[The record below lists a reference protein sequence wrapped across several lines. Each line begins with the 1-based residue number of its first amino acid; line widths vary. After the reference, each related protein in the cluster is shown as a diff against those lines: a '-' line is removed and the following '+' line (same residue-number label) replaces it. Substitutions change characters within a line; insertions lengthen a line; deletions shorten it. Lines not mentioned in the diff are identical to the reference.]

1 MTESSFP
8 IVDQK
13 LTDGAWGQTVGAV
26 GNGILDDWGD
36 PYRITVNTND
46 TVTIRRSTVSGFA
59 RAVVNGYGH
68 QMDADITLTVPAVT
82 SNTIYYV
89 GLLYNPAV
97 RKASDPAFNAAVDL
111 PVKLVVLK
119 GSTVPLSTGQEF
131 LTLHQFTR
139 GAGQTL
145 AASTLYSPLP
155 SIRPSFEVKSRAAL
169 LQMSPLL
176 FLRGTEAYCVD
187 VDFAY
192 RAAGTFAASQ
202 WRRAQS
208 IDALPSADDNVDT
221 DVTPAAGRVRIAGQQ
236 FYTDGDRL
244 VFITVT
250 GTAVGSHQQNASGML
265 SVVFN
270 DENVLHPSSTRL
282 SRIQGGAGIFFSVS
296 GIARTKGGANVI
308 RAFLDADKDSDTIRT
323 KGVQIGVVSF

>member
-1 MTESSFP
+1 MTETSFP

-13 LTDGAWGQTVGAV
+13 LTDGAWAQTVGAV
-26 GNGILDDWGD
+26 GNGILDDWGS

-46 TVTIRRSTVSGFA
+46 TVTIRKSTTSGFA

-68 QMDADITLTVPAVT
+68 QMDADITLPVPAVSSPT
-82 SNTIYYV
+82 RYYV

-97 RKASDPAFNAAVDL
+97 RKASDPAFDPTVDL

-119 GSTVPLSTGQEF
+119 GPEVPLSGTQEF
-131 LTLHQFTR
+131 LTLHQFSR

-145 AASTLYSPLP
+145 AASTLFSPLP
-155 SIRPSFEVKSRAAL
+155 SIRPSIQVDSKASLME
-169 LQMSPLL
+169 MSPLL

-192 RAAGTFAASQ
+192 RSSGTASSPQ

-221 DVTPAAGRVRIAGQQ
+221 DVTPASGRVRIAGES
-236 FYTDGDRL
+236 FSTDADRL

-250 GTAVGSHQQNASGML
+250 GTAVGAHQNNASGLL
-265 SVVFN
+265 SVVLN
-270 DENVLHPSSTRL
+270 DENVLHPSSCRL
-282 SRIQGGAGIFFSVS
+282 SRIRGGAGIFFSVS
-296 GIARTKGGANVI
+296 GIARTKGGANVL
-308 RAFLDADKDSDTIRT
+308 RVFLDADQDSDTIRT
-323 KGVQIGVVSF
+323 SGVQIGVVSF

>member
-1 MTESSFP
+1 MTETSFP

-13 LTDGAWGQTVGAV
+13 LTDGAWAQTVGAV
-26 GNGILDDWGD
+26 GNGILDDWGS
-36 PYRITVNTND
+36 PYAITVNTND
-46 TVTIRRSTVSGFA
+46 TVTIRRSTVSGYA
-59 RAVVNGYGH
+59 RAVVNGFGH
-68 QMDADITLTVPAVT
+68 QIDANVNLTVPAVT
-82 SNTIYYV
+82 STTTYYV
-89 GLLYNPAV
+89 GLLYSP
-97 RKASDPAFNAAVDL
+97 SNAAQ

-119 GSTVPLSTGQEF
+119 GATVPLETGQEF

-155 SIRPSFEVKSRAAL
+155 SIRPSIQVDSRAAL

-244 VFITVT
+244 VLITVT

-282 SRIQGGAGIFFSVS
+282 SRIQGGAGIFFSVT

-308 RAFLDADKDSDTIRT
+308 RAFLDADQDSDTIRT

>member
-13 LTDGAWGQTVGAV
+13 LTDGAWAQTVGAV
-26 GNGILDDWGD
+26 GNGILDDWGN
-36 PYRITVNTND
+36 PYAMTVNTND
-46 TVTIRRSTVSGFA
+46 TVTIRRSTVSGYA
-59 RAVVNGYGH
+59 RAVVNGFGH
-68 QMDADITLTVPAVT
+68 QIDANVNLTVPAVT
-82 SNTIYYV
+82 STTIYYI
-89 GLLYNPAV
+89 GLLYSP
-97 RKASDPAFNAAVDL
+97 SNAAQ
-111 PVKLVVLK
+111 PVKLTVLK
-119 GSTVPLSTGQEF
+119 GNTVPLETGQEF

-155 SIRPSFEVKSRAAL
+155 SVRPSIHVTSRAAL

-176 FLRGTEAYCVD
+176 FLRGTEAYCMD

-250 GTAVGSHQQNASGML
+250 GTAVGAHQQNASGML